1 LHLKE
6 GLAAVK
12 EVVGSGKVARPPADA
27 SRNGFSREELV
38 AAPYFVVEK
47 FALKE
52 QKALSTADESG
63 ARSVQILVGLQGC
76 GVVQAHGAEP
86 VTFGKGDAVV
96 VPAAIWNFEVRP
108 QWEVEFIMAHVPGKP
123 LPEPKTTM

>member
-1 LHLKE
+1 LKE

-12 EVVGSGKVARPPADA
+12 QVVGSGKVVRHAVESSP
-27 SRNGFSREELV
+27 NGFHREELV

-52 QKALSTADESG
+52 QKSFSTADESG
-63 ARSVQILVGLQGC
+63 ARSVQILVGLEGC
-76 GVVQAHGAEP
+76 GVAEAHGMEP

-96 VPAAIWNFEVRP
+96 IPAAIWNFEVRP

>member
-1 LHLKE
+1 M
-6 GLAAVK
+6 
-12 EVVGSGKVARPPADA
+12 GSGKVVRPATQA
-27 SRNGFSREELV
+27 ARNGFFREELV

-52 QKALSTADESG
+52 QKPFSTVDESG
-63 ARSVQILVGLQGC
+63 VRSVQIVVGLDGC
-76 GVVQAHGAEP
+76 GVVQAHGSEP

-96 VPAAIWNFEVRP
+96 IPAATWNFEVRP